1 MGTEKEMVP
10 EAAAPGSIVA
20 RYFKA
25 MPVVFPLVGLFLL
38 GLAAFEAWNY
48 MGANDV
54 SPLYKLRPLVL
65 LLYFVTW
72 AGACL
77 RWKKPSLA
85 FLVLTIINVAFYLF
99 GPDILLKRAL
109 GDILFIPLPVNILF
123 CFLLL
128 FYFRRL
134 Q

>member
-1 MGTEKEMVP
+1 METQKEMVP
-10 EAAAPGSIVA
+10 GTVTSGNIIV
-20 RYFKA
+20 RYFKE

-48 MGANDV
+48 VGVNDI

-77 RWKKPSLA
+77 RWKKPGLV
-85 FLVLTIINVAFYLF
+85 FLILTIINVAFYLF